1 MSSTLSSSTLDQSQ
15 RLDDKAVQFATR
27 AVFFITGAA
36 MSAWAPL
43 VPYAKSRLNIN
54 DASLGMLLLMIAIG
68 SLTAMPL
75 AGVLSARLGCRRV
88 MLSAAA
94 PLFVV
99 LPALTQV
106 STLPAM
112 AVLLFLFGAAIGL
125 LDVTM
130 NIQAVVVEQASK
142 RAMLSGFHG
151 FYSVGGIAG
160 AGGVSGLLWL
170 GCSPLWA
177 IIIMVLLLLLLLL
190 CGTHR
195 HLLHGSGHAERSPLF
210 VRPRGVVMTIGALC
224 FIMFLAEGAIL
235 DWSALFLSGKRG
247 LDSRLAGVGYAAFS
261 IAMTLGR
268 LNGDRLTQKLGR
280 YVMAAGG
287 SLCAALGLLLAIAVD
302 NPITA
307 ITGFILVGL
316 GASNVVPILFSAAGR
331 QRIMPAGLAVASVST
346 LGYTGILTGPALLG
360 FIAQWSS
367 LSLALGLVALLLV
380 VVSLSIRPLTRS
392 SGA

>member
-1 MSSTLSSSTLDQSQ
+1 MTTLIPSALSQSQ
-15 RLDDKAVQFATR
+15 RLDDKPVQFATR
-27 AVFFITGAA
+27 AVFFITGTVI
-36 MSAWAPL
+36 SAWAPL
-43 VPYAKSRLNIN
+43 VPYAKSRLDIN

-75 AGVLSARLGCRRV
+75 AGIVSARVGCRRV
-88 MLSAAA
+88 MLSAAV
-94 PLFVV
+94 PLFIL
-99 LPALTQV
+99 LPTLTQI

-112 AVLLFLFGAAIGL
+112 AVLLFLFGTAIGL

-130 NIQAVVVEQASK
+130 NIQAVVVEKASE
-142 RAMLSGFHG
+142 RAMMSGFHS

-160 AGGVSGLLWL
+160 AGGVSSLLWL
-170 GCSPLWA
+170 GCPPLWA
-177 IIIMVLLLLLLLL
+177 TIIMMLLLGMLLL

-195 HLLHGSGHAERSPLF
+195 HLLHGSGHAERTPLF
-210 VRPRGVVMTIGALC
+210 VRPRGVVITIGTLC
-224 FIMFLAEGAIL
+224 FVMFLAEGAIL
-235 DWSALFLSGKRG
+235 DWSALFLSAERG

-287 SLCAALGLLLAIAVD
+287 SLCASLGLLLAIALD

-307 ITGFILVGL
+307 IAGFTLVGL
-316 GASNVVPILFSAAGR
+316 GTSNVVPILFSAAGR
-331 QRIMPAGLAVASVST
+331 QQVMPVGLAIASVST

-360 FIAQWSS
+360 FIAEWSS
-367 LSLALGLVALLLV
+367 LCVALAVVAVLLLAA
-380 VVSLSIRPLTRS
+380 SLNIRPLTRS
-392 SGA
+392 PGA